1 MTTPSVLSAAP
12 KSDKNLHA
20 SGLVW
25 DFMRL
30 GFGRRALS
38 LAEFGLLY
46 STCMILG
53 LLLRE
58 SSQRLTIIWPA
69 AGVLAAGEITVDT
82 APGKG
87 CHVSVVFPD
96 APVKPLIQ
104 QKDRLSASPER
115 RAR

>member
-1 MTTPSVLSAAP
+1 MTTPSVLSGDP
-12 KSDKNLHA
+12 KSDKNHHA

-46 STCMILG
+46 STCMIIG

-69 AGVLAAGEITVDT
+69 AAQRIAGAHGALGLGV
-82 APGKG
+82 P
-87 CHVSVVFPD
+87 VF
-96 APVKPLIQ
+96 AIQ
-104 QKDRLSASPER
+104 HWFFAKRRDMRSADSRPW
-115 RAR
+115 